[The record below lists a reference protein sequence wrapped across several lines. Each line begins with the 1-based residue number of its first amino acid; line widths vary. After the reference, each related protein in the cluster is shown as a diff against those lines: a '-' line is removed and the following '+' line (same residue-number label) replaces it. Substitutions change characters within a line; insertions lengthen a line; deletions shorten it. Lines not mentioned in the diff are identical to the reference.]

1 VLQQRCYRHFGR
13 QLSQGVSTRI
23 AEKWSAAINVLAIPG
38 ISYFPKAR
46 NIINRALIVSA
57 PLCFDP
63 GTPHTCKW

>member
-63 GTPHTCKW
+63 GTPHIWKW